1 MVAIPTSIPTFAD
14 GDTSLANLEALA
26 NAVSFFSSCDIRP
39 MWHFYKSATESLAA
53 ATWTTVSYNF
63 VAADSDGVYVPSG
76 GLLGA
81 AQIVT
86 QGYYV
91 TEACAGI
98 LAGGAVAGFGT
109 RFLATAGASNPN
121 HTSGSNI
128 AYGQTAGLAPD
139 TANQDA
145 QLCFG
150 SLCPWVLYP
159 GDTIQAQVFCTGAV
173 STSWAS
179 NTSYIKGRFAA
190 NFTGYWQRYGT

>member
-1 MVAIPTSIPTFAD
+1 MVAIPTVPSFAD
-14 GDTSLANLEALA
+14 GDTSLTNLEALA
-26 NAVSFFSSCDIRP
+26 NAVSFFSSCDVRP
-39 MWHFYKSATESLAA
+39 MWHFYKTATEALSAT
-53 ATWTTVSYNF
+53 TWTTVSYNF
-63 VAADSDGVYVPSG
+63 VAADSDGVYVAGSP
-76 GLLGA
+76 LGA

-98 LAGGAVAGFGT
+98 LAGGGSVGFGT
-109 RFLATAGASNPN
+109 RFLATAGSSNPN
-121 HTSGSNI
+121 HTAGSNI
-128 AYGQTAGLAPD
+128 VYGQTAGLAPN
-139 TANQDA
+139 TSNQDA

-159 GDTIQAQVFCTGAV
+159 GDTIQAQVFCTGAI

-179 NTSYIKGRFAA
+179 NSSYIKGRFAA